1 MKNAQDMGFLDI
13 CTVKTIESVLHNF
26 AFAHKNVFLSLFS

>member
-13 CTVKTIESVLHNF
+13 CNVKTIESILHNF